1 MEERSIQFLAQ
12 EISEKEGIYSQY
24 DELVNTLREIN
35 AKARHNKKFSFAKEL
50 FLQDVPERRAWLGN
64 QIHDT
69 MMKKGDIDLMG
80 KLNELVLIFC

>member
-35 AKARHNKKFSFAKEL
+35 AKARHNK
-50 FLQDVPERRAWLGN
+50 N
-64 QIHDT
+64 
-69 MMKKGDIDLMG
+69 
-80 KLNELVLIFC
+80 LVLLKNYFYKTFLKEGPGLETRSMIQ